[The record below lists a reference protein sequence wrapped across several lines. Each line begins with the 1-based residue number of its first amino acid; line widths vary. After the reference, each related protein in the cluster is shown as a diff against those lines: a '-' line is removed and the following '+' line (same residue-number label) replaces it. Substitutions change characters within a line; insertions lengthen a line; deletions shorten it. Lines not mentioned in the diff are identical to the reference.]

1 MKKAWEDVRSFVTI
15 ITTLGYLVLTILG
28 EMTPEYQTIYVMIIG
43 CYFGTQFE
51 KLKQLKEEL
60 KQTKENNDNGVG

>member
-28 EMTPEYQTIYVMIIG
+28 NMTPEYQTIYVMIIG

>member
-28 EMTPEYQTIYVMIIG
+28 KMTPEYQTIYVMIIG

-60 KQTKENNDNGVG
+60 KQTKENNENGVG